1 MLSTPFKTSV
11 FLSYPKPHLAK
22 QDGFIDVLSQ
32 YLSDRGLTARTLGV
46 TDYNSDAPLTAIRRL
61 MLESNGLIA
70 VGFARSRHN
79 STVTNFDS
87 DRPDRKERVSGESW
101 STSIWS
107 HVEPAMAYQLG
118 LPILLLRE
126 RKVAAEGVFERG
138 VVGLYSP
145 EFDLESDPTAFFDSL
160 EWQQII
166 RQWET
171 RVNLVAENKGRP
183 PQLY

>member
-1 MLSTPFKTSV
+1 MTFKTSV
-11 FLSYPKPHLAK
+11 FLSYPKPHLKK
-22 QDGFIDVLSQ
+22 QENFVNRLCE
-32 YLSDRGLTARTLGV
+32 YLNERGLTARTLGV
-46 TDYNSDAPLTAIRRL
+46 TDYDSDAPLTAIRRL

-70 VGFARSRHN
+70 IAFRRSHHPQILVN
-79 STVTNFDS
+79 AGSDVV
-87 DRPDRKERVSGESW
+87 DRPERSVKDSW

-126 RKVAAEGVFERG
+126 SGVLPDGVFERG

-145 EFDLESDPTAFFDSL
+145 EINLADDPENFLKSS
-160 EWQQII
+160 EWRQIVQ
-166 RQWET
+166 QWES
-171 RVNLVAENKGRP
+171 RVNRVSENKGQP

>member
-1 MLSTPFKTSV
+1 MQHTRFNTSV
-11 FLSYPKPHLAK
+11 FLSYPKPHLTK
-22 QDGFIDVLSQ
+22 QEAFIDMLGR
-32 YLSDRGLTARTLGV
+32 YLSDRGLAARTLGV
-46 TDYNSDAPLTAIRRL
+46 TDYDSDAPLTAIRRL

-70 VGFARSRHN
+70 VGFARSHHGMT
-79 STVTNFDS
+79 TVNPGADIG
-87 DRPDRKERVSGESW
+87 DRPERLFSDSW
-101 STSIWS
+101 TTSIWS

-126 RKVAAEGVFERG
+126 KKVAPEGIFERG

-145 EFDLESDPTAFFDSL
+145 EFELSQDISQFFESD
-160 EWQQII
+160 EWRQII

>member
-1 MLSTPFKTSV
+1 MQDIPFRTSV
-11 FLSYPKPHLAK
+11 FLSYPKPHLKSQEA
-22 QDGFIDVLSQ
+22 FIDMLGR
-32 YLSDRGLTARTLGV
+32 YLSDRGLAARTLGV
-46 TDYNSDAPLTAIRRL
+46 TDYDSDAPLTAIRRL

-70 VGFARSRHN
+70 VGFARSHHGN
-79 STVTNFDS
+79 TTVNPGADIK
-87 DRPDRKERVSGESW
+87 DRPERSNNDTW
-101 STSIWS
+101 TTSIWS

-126 RKVAAEGVFERG
+126 KKVASDGMFERG

-145 EFDLESDPTAFFDSL
+145 EFDLNQEISQFFESN
-160 EWQQII
+160 EWRQII